1 MEKTAMASTTNREV
15 ANILDSD
22 PTQKVTETKPEPA
35 VKIDDA
41 AWGEDDEIEIDD
53 DVGGDDVDIS
63 AGGAESQQSDIFV
76 PPQPGPDTLKAVVAK
91 NPQNAALQAAAGEF
105 RRAAEI
111 LKS

>member
-22 PTQKVTETKPEPA
+22 PSQKVTEAKPEPA

-63 AGGAESQQSDIFV
+63 AGGAESQ
-76 PPQPGPDTLKAVVAK
+76 
-91 NPQNAALQAAAGEF
+91 
-105 RRAAEI
+105 
-111 LKS
+111 